1 MIVSCRLYERSMD
14 ETPEQIEQARKAKL
28 VIYIV
33 MAVFIVAPIAI
44 FLLRMGD

>member
-1 MIVSCRLYERSMD
+1 MD